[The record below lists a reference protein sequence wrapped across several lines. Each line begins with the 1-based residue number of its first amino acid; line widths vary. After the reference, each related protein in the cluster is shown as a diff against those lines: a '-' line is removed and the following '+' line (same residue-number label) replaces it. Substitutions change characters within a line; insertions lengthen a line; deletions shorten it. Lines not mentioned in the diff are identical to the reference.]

1 MNRFAATLAS
11 QLAVAIPASAP
22 FIEAAVKAEP
32 GLLTDGVSLGTQLE
46 RLVYEPFQAAVR
58 GSLFLKTLFK
68 GAFLIVIDGLDECED
83 KRGVQEFINH
93 ALEFFKK
100 HPSIPLRILVTSR
113 VEQHIRAILKT
124 DGVLVENL
132 DNSPS
137 DEDIKRF
144 LQVSFQMAAKRDPI
158 IQAYIQAHGDWPS
171 FYDMDDLTEHVG
183 GSFVLASTIFKF
195 IIHPATEDDLST
207 PMDRLPLSLE
217 INGLDGLYA
226 QTLARSQHHPYFRDI
241 ISTIALLRNP
251 LPVVSIADLLNIEAF
266 EAIQVLLN
274 LQAIVHVPG
283 TDEEGDVTL
292 CHSSLRDFLTT
303 ESRSGPFFVLPPPNY
318 LTLSYRFFCS
328 AFRIH
333 GRPSAYDYVD
343 SHWGGFVIEL
353 IGSSCRFISEVE
365 QFKARQPGTNR
376 TPLHAFLC
384 SALFHNF
391 LVFGGRAIPN
401 SDASYTLTEC
411 ATQFVLAV
419 QCLDD
424 RIGLWLDELQG
435 GVALFYDGNHRSFQF
450 TEHAC
455 ELLKHNLG
463 QLALATVHDKVF
475 LTSSSDISYSE
486 KRLRRFV
493 NLCFTLAQLE
503 RKST

>member
-1 MNRFAATLAS
+1 M
-11 QLAVAIPASAP
+11 
-22 FIEAAVKAEP
+22 
-32 GLLTDGVSLGTQLE
+32 
-46 RLVYEPFQAAVR
+46 R
-58 GSLFLKTLFK
+58 GGLFLKTLFK

-83 KRGVQEFINH
+83 KRGVQEFISH

-124 DGVLVENL
+124 DGVLIENL
-132 DNSPS
+132 DSSPS
-137 DEDIKRF
+137 DEDIERF
-144 LQVSFQMAAKRDPI
+144 LQVSFQMAAKRDLI
-158 IQAYIQAHGDWPS
+158 IQAYIQAHGDWPTY
-171 FYDMDDLTEHVG
+171 FDMVNLTEHIG

-195 IIHPATEDDLST
+195 IIQPAAEDDLST

-217 INGLDGLYA
+217 MNGLDGLYA
-226 QTLARSQHHPYFRDI
+226 QTLARSQHHPYFRDL
-241 ISTIALLRNP
+241 ISTIVLLREP

-274 LQAIVHVPG
+274 LQAIIHVPG

-292 CHSSLRDFLTT
+292 CHTSLRDFLTT
-303 ESRSGPFFVLPPPNY
+303 ESRSGPFFVLPHRNH

-328 AFRIH
+328 AFGNH
-333 GRPSAYDYVD
+333 GRPSAYDHVD
-343 SHWGGFVIEL
+343 FHWGKFVIGI
-353 IGSSCRFISEVE
+353 IGSSHKFINEVE
-365 QFKARQPGTNR
+365 QFKARQPRTNR

-391 LVFGGRAIPN
+391 LIFGWQPTPD
-401 SDASYTLTEC
+401 SDASYTLAEC

-435 GVALFYDGNHRSFQF
+435 GVALFYDGRHRTFQF

-455 ELLKHNLG
+455 ELLQHNLR
-463 QLALATVHDKVF
+463 QLATATSTVHAKVF
-475 LTSSSDISYSE
+475 FTSSSDSS
-486 KRLRRFV
+486 
-493 NLCFTLAQLE
+493 
-503 RKST
+503 